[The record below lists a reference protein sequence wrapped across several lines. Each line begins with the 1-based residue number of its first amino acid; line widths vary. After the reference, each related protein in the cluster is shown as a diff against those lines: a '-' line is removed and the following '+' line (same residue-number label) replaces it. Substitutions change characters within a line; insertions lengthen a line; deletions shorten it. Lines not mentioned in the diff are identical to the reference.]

1 VERAPGT
8 RRLDPRTQVLVAT
21 ILGSSMAAV
30 DMSVVNVALPRI
42 GRDLGLGLA
51 GREWVFLSYSLV
63 LASLYLLAG
72 GAGDRVGQRRVFVA
86 GTLGFAAAS
95 ALAGASQDGAMLIA
109 ARALQ
114 GCAGAFVTTTS
125 LALLRSTYGRDS
137 GRAVGLWTAWTG
149 VATIVGPPL
158 GGALVQWASWRW
170 IFYLN
175 LPLAALAAIV
185 AHRSGEDVLPETRR
199 PFDAVGAA
207 LFAAAFAS
215 ATYALVEG
223 PKQGFG
229 GVWWAAVVAPVALG
243 AALVYET
250 RTGDPMLPLGL
261 FRHRNFAVANLATLL
276 VYAAL
281 GGSTFYLV
289 LYLQTVVGYSP
300 FVASLPLVPISV
312 ILIALAGY
320 FGRESDRRGPR
331 LFLTVGPVLIGVSM
345 LLFALVSSKSD
356 VVALG
361 AGIVVLG
368 LGLAVTVAPITATA
382 LAAAP
387 PRYSGIAA
395 GVNNTLSRVGNLLAV
410 AVVGLVIALVFTHS
424 AGASASKPLAEGHHS
439 ANVTAFRAGMGV
451 AAGLAFAGA
460 LVAAL
465 GISNAQALRD
475 EAAS

>member
-1 VERAPGT
+1 MERAPGT

-21 ILGSSMAAV
+21 VLGSSMAGV
-30 DMSVVNVALPRI
+30 DASVVNVALPRI

-72 GAGDRVGQRRVFVA
+72 GVGDRVGQRRVFVA
-86 GTLGFAAAS
+86 GTVGFAVAS
-95 ALAGASQDGAMLIA
+95 ALAGLAQDGAMLIA

-175 LPLAALAAIV
+175 LPLAALAATV
-185 AHRSGEDVLPETRR
+185 AHRSGEDVLPERRR

-207 LFAAAFAS
+207 LFAVAFAS

-243 AALVYET
+243 AALVHEA
-250 RTGDPMLPLGL
+250 RAADPMLPLAL

-300 FVASLPLVPISV
+300 FVSSLPLVPISL
-312 ILIALAGY
+312 ILIAFAGF
-320 FGRESDRRGPR
+320 FGRQSDRHGPR
-331 LFLTVGPVLIGVSM
+331 LFLTVGPALLGVSM
-345 LLFALVSSKSD
+345 LLLSLVASKSD
-356 VVALG
+356 VLALG

-387 PRYSGIAA
+387 PRLSGIAA

-410 AVVGLVIALVFTHS
+410 AVVGLVISLVFTHS
-424 AGASASKPLAEGHHS
+424 AGASASRPLTGGHHG
-439 ANVTAFRAGMGV
+439 ANVTAFRAGMVV

-465 GISNAQALRD
+465 GISNAEALRD
-475 EAAS
+475 EAAT

>member
-1 VERAPGT
+1 MERAPGT

-21 ILGSSMAAV
+21 VLGSSMAAV
-30 DMSVVNVALPRI
+30 DSSVVNVALPRI
-42 GRDLGLGLA
+42 GHDLGLGLA

-72 GAGDRVGQRRVFVA
+72 GVGDRVGQRRVFVA

-95 ALAGASQDGAMLIA
+95 ALAGLAQDGAMLIA

-149 VATIVGPPL
+149 VATIVGPPV

-175 LPLAALAAIV
+175 LPIAALAATV
-185 AHRSGEDVLPETRR
+185 AHRSGRDVLPEKQR

-223 PKQGFG
+223 PKEGFG
-229 GVWWAAVVAPVALG
+229 GVWWAAVLAPVALA
-243 AALVYET
+243 AALVHEA
-250 RTGDPMLPLGL
+250 RAEDPMLPLGL
-261 FRHRNFAVANLATLL
+261 FRHRNFGVANLETLL

-289 LYLQTVVGYSP
+289 LYLQSVVGYSP
-300 FVASLPLVPISV
+300 FVASLPLVPISLIV
-312 ILIALAGY
+312 IALAGF
-320 FGRESDRRGPR
+320 FGRQSDRHGPR
-331 LFLTVGPVLIGVSM
+331 LYLTVGPVLLGSSM
-345 LLFALVSSKSD
+345 LLFSLVSSKSD
-356 VVALG
+356 VLALG
-361 AGIVVLG
+361 AGIVVIG

-387 PRYSGIAA
+387 PRFSGIAA

-410 AVVGLVIALVFTHS
+410 AVVGLVISLVFTHT
-424 AGASASKPLAEGHHS
+424 AGASASKPLAGGQHS
-439 ANVTAFRAGMGV
+439 ANVRAFRAGMGV

-465 GISNAQALRD
+465 GISNAEALRD

>member
-1 VERAPGT
+1 MERAPGT

-21 ILGSSMAAV
+21 VLGSSMAGV
-30 DMSVVNVALPRI
+30 DASVVNVALPRI

-72 GAGDRVGQRRVFVA
+72 GVGDRVGQRRVFVA
-86 GTLGFAAAS
+86 GTVGFAVAS
-95 ALAGASQDGAMLIA
+95 ALAGLAQDGAMLIA

-175 LPLAALAAIV
+175 LPLAALAATV
-185 AHRSGEDVLPETRR
+185 AHRSGEDVLPERRR

-207 LFAAAFAS
+207 LFAVAFAS

-243 AALVYET
+243 AALVHEA
-250 RTGDPMLPLGL
+250 RAADPMLPLAL

-300 FVASLPLVPISV
+300 FASSLPLVPISL
-312 ILIALAGY
+312 ILIAFAGF
-320 FGRESDRRGPR
+320 FGRQSDRHGPR
-331 LFLTVGPVLIGVSM
+331 LFLTVGPALLGVSM
-345 LLFALVSSKSD
+345 LLLSLVASKSD
-356 VVALG
+356 VLALG

-387 PRYSGIAA
+387 PRLSGIAA

-410 AVVGLVIALVFTHS
+410 AVVGLVISLVFTHS
-424 AGASASKPLAEGHHS
+424 AGASASRPLTGGHHG
-439 ANVTAFRAGMGV
+439 ANVTAFRAGMVV

-465 GISNAQALRD
+465 GISNAEALRD

>member
-1 VERAPGT
+1 MERAPGT
-8 RRLDPRTQVLVAT
+8 RMLDPRTQVLVAT

-30 DMSVVNVALPRI
+30 DASVVNVALPRI

-72 GAGDRVGQRRVFVA
+72 GVGDRVGQRRVFVA
-86 GTLGFAAAS
+86 GTIGFAAAS
-95 ALAGASQDGAMLIA
+95 ALAGLAQDGAMLIA

-175 LPLAALAAIV
+175 LPLAALAATV
-185 AHRSGEDVLPETRR
+185 AHRSGEDVLPEKQR
-199 PFDAVGAA
+199 PFDAIGAA

-229 GVWWAAVVAPVALG
+229 GVWWAAAVAPVALA
-243 AALVYET
+243 AALVHEA
-250 RTGDPMLPLGL
+250 RTSDPMLPLGL

-312 ILIALAGY
+312 IVIALAGF
-320 FGRESDRRGPR
+320 FGKQSDRRGPR
-331 LFLTVGPVLIGVSM
+331 LFLTVGPALLGVSM
-345 LLFALVSSKSD
+345 LLFSLVSSKSD
-356 VVALG
+356 VLALG
-361 AGIVVLG
+361 AGIVVIG

-424 AGASASKPLAEGHHS
+424 AGASASKPLTAGHHS